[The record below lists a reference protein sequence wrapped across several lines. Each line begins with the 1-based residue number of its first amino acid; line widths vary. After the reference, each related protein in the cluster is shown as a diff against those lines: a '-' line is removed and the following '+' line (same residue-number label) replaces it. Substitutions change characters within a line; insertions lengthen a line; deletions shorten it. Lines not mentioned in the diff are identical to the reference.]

1 MDLPGGRGPPDISSG
16 TATHK
21 KVKILVQCTNRQRTG
36 ETQFAA
42 NTGGLRKG
50 SLTFWK
56 LQPPNLIPS
65 LLALR
70 AGTRKTLAYSLLA
83 RIAAQ
88 IATPPGSSGKAG
100 RFEQGNVAGRWA

>member
-1 MDLPGGRGPPDISSG
+1 M
-16 TATHK
+16 HK
-21 KVKILVQCTNRQRTG
+21 LFTQTS

-70 AGTRKTLAYSLLA
+70 AGTRKTFAYSLLA